1 MRISDWSSDVCSS
14 DLRQTERGQPGS
26 ADDRC
31 QPRDL
36 RDELL
41 WRDPGL
47 PDLCA
52 RDRRKRRRRGYQRT
66 VGCRLA
72 LAPPAR
78 GIRSLE
84 GGALELYQCHS
95 QRRSEEHTS
104 ELQSLMRNS
113 YAVFCLNKKT
123 QALYVPRN
131 FSFTHNHY
139 N

>member
-26 ADDRC
+26 ADDRS

-78 GIRSLE
+78 GLRSLE
-84 GGALELYQCHS
+84 GGALELYQCPS
-95 QRRSEEHTS
+95 QRFAGPEYPEIGR
-104 ELQSLMRNS
+104 
-113 YAVFCLNKKT
+113 
-123 QALYVPRN
+123 ALGRERGGQYVEYPGVAG
-131 FSFTHNHY
+131 
-139 N
+139 